1 MTTTNKKIAIIVI
14 VAVITVCISCVIY
27 KVSHKEAETQP
38 DPVIVTNTTT
48 REVREAMPGAND
60 TTVKDVSRQIER
72 TVERDAPR
80 QEWYTTTQERADRD
94 AETYRARDKGDVLLK
109 ETAAAKPV
117 DDTTNIIENKY
128 YSVST
133 ARKHD
138 IQLGGAA
145 IDGKGY
151 VTAGYRNRDV
161 TYTAYYDPVHNAGGA
176 GVSVVVA
183 KW

>member
-1 MTTTNKKIAIIVI
+1 MT
-14 VAVITVCISCVIY
+14 
-27 KVSHKEAETQP
+27 HKETSKAP

-48 REVREAMPGAND
+48 REVREAIPAAND

-72 TVERDAPR
+72 VTEREAPR
-80 QEWYTTTQERADRD
+80 QEWYSTDQQSANKK
-94 AETYRARDKGDVLLK
+94 AETFHSRDNGDVLLK
-109 ETAAAKPV
+109 ETATKPV
-117 DDTTNIIENKY
+117 DEKTNIIENKY

-133 ARKHD
+133 ARKHEVQ
-138 IQLGGAA
+138 IGGAA
-145 IDGKGY
+145 VDGNAY

-161 TYTAYYDPVHNAGGA
+161 TYTAFYDPVKKAGGA

>member
-1 MTTTNKKIAIIVI
+1 MTTKKQIAISI
-14 VAVITVCISCVIY
+14 VAVITVCIACFIGGRMTMT
-27 KVSHKEAETQP
+27 HKGTETVTK
-38 DPVIVTNTTT
+38 PVVVTDTTT
-48 REVREAMPGAND
+48 REVREAMPGANN

-80 QEWYTTTQERADRD
+80 QEWYTTTQERADAK
-94 AETYRARDKGDVLLK
+94 AEELRARDKGDVLLK
-109 ETAAAKPV
+109 ETTTKPV
-117 DDTTNIIENKY
+117 DEKTNVIENKY

-138 IQLGGAA
+138 IKVGGAA

-161 TYTAYYDPVHNAGGA
+161 TYTAYYDPVHHSGGA

>member
-1 MTTTNKKIAIIVI
+1 MIIATAAVIIVCIACFI
-14 VAVITVCISCVIY
+14 VGSKMA
-27 KVSHKEAETQP
+27 HKETSKAP
-38 DPVIVTNTTT
+38 DPVVVTNTTT

-72 TVERDAPR
+72 AVERDAPR

-109 ETAAAKPV
+109 ETATKPV
-117 DDTTNIIENKY
+117 DEKTNIIENKY

-138 IQLGGAA
+138 VQLGGAA
-145 IDGKGY
+145 IDGNAY
-151 VTAGYRNRDV
+151 ITAGYRNRDV
-161 TYTAYYDPVHNAGGA
+161 TYTAFYDPVKKAGGA

>member
-1 MTTTNKKIAIIVI
+1 MTRKQMIIAA
-14 VAVITVCISCVIY
+14 VAIITVCIACFIGVSKMTHKKTN
-27 KVSHKEAETQP
+27 KVP
-38 DPVIVTNTTT
+38 DPVVVTNTTT

-94 AETYRARDKGDVLLK
+94 AEEYRARDKGDVLLK
-109 ETAAAKPV
+109 ETATKPI
-117 DDTTNIIENKY
+117 DEKTNIIENKY

-151 VTAGYRNRDV
+151 VTAGYRNRGV
-161 TYTAYYDPVHNAGGA
+161 TYTAFYDPVHKAGGA

>member
-1 MTTTNKKIAIIVI
+1 MMTTNKKKIAIIVI

-27 KVSHKEAETQP
+27 KMTHKEAETQR

-48 REVREAMPGAND
+48 REIREAIPGVND

-80 QEWYTTTQERADRD
+80 QEWYDVSQESADTK
-94 AETYRARDKGDVLLK
+94 AEEYRARDKGDVLLK
-109 ETAAAKPV
+109 ETASKPV
-117 DDTTNIIENKY
+117 DEKTSIIENKY

-138 IQLGGAA
+138 IQVGGAA
-145 IDGKGY
+145 IDGRGY
-151 VTAGYRNRDV
+151 ITAGYRNRDV
-161 TYTAYYDPVHNAGGA
+161 TYTAFYDPIDKKGGA